1 MKKLPILESTK
12 PAPAAAQQELSARP
26 VRAASRPDFPT
37 RAQAYGAAGVIGGAS
52 LLAAGLAGAA
62 PPPVPAQTPPAQ
74 IEIAH
79 GEGGSVDGQP
89 VTPARPKFKVWR
101 EGGGIGPSEDM
112 WSPADVE
119 AFINWTLAREG
130 TLAIQSNYKLDISGT
145 TVKLDGFDPG
155 RNVGYVYTDQMNPP
169 MGAAERAK
177 LDGWV
182 KDGKLAVL
190 FLDVRRAP
198 DPATLQ
204 GKVIKFVVAAAK
216 SPPQTTR
223 LPVAAA
229 PPPPPA
235 KKGKK

>member
-1 MKKLPILESTK
+1 MKKLPIVGSSK
-12 PAPAAAQQELSARP
+12 PSPAAAQRELSAKP
-26 VRAASRPDFPT
+26 VRAPSRPDFPT
-37 RAQAYGAAGVIGGAS
+37 REQAYRAAGVIGGAS
-52 LLAAGLAGAA
+52 LLAAGLANAA
-62 PPPVPAQTPPAQ
+62 PPPQPPQPQAQVATSNS
-74 IEIAH
+74 ES
-79 GEGGSVDGQP
+79 GSVDGQP
-89 VTPARPKFKVWR
+89 ITPNRPKFKVWR

-130 TLAIQSNYKLDISGT
+130 TLAIQRNYKLDISGT
-145 TVKLDGFDPG
+145 TVKLDGFDPA
-155 RNVGYVYTDQMNPP
+155 RNVGYIYSDQMNPP
-169 MGAAERAK
+169 LGAAERAK

-190 FLDVRRAP
+190 FLDIRRAP

-204 GKVIKFVVAAAK
+204 GKVIKFVAAAAK
-216 SPPQTTR
+216 APPQSAR
-223 LPVAAA
+223 LPVAA